1 MTLSKY
7 FIINLNLF
15 KVNYSFNLFTLSN
28 TFRQNL
34 LINMIFKYKRLN
46 KISILMKSNL
56 LSNIALCSELFF

>member
-1 MTLSKY
+1 MTLSKD

-15 KVNYSFNLFTLSN
+15 IVNYSFNLFTLSN

-46 KISILMKSNL
+46 KMSILMKSNL